1 MSFVMTPQSLQ
12 LSQWQESRANR
23 IGGLTDLRK
32 RLVAQAAETSGIYRV
47 SYLRKRAIMMEV
59 PAVCVHIDS
68 GFLAKGWAAYV
79 QSETSQG
86 QAKRLWFWAENL
98 IVVLEGI

>member
-1 MSFVMTPQSLQ
+1 
-12 LSQWQESRANR
+12 
-23 IGGLTDLRK
+23 
-32 RLVAQAAETSGIYRV
+32 
-47 SYLRKRAIMMEV
+47 MEV